1 MKNKRIIQILNHTW
15 GIPMTLVGYG
25 ARLVFLCC
33 GIKGS
38 PRGFARVYRVGK
50 GWGGL
55 NLGTTI
61 VAARDCS
68 TPATIAHELG
78 HGIQNAM
85 YGIFTP
91 FIVAIPSAIRYHYR
105 NHLRKKGITPK
116 TNYDDIWFEGQATKL
131 GMEYFGWGTK
141 RL

>member
-1 MKNKRIIQILNHTW
+1 MKNNRKILFLNHTW
-15 GIPMTLVGYG
+15 GIPMTLIGYG

-33 GIKGS
+33 GVKGS
-38 PRGFARVYRVGK
+38 KRGFARVYKVGK

-55 NLGTTI
+55 SLGTTI
-61 VAARDCS
+61 IVAKDCATNS
-68 TPATIAHELG
+68 TIAHEVG

-91 FIVAIPSAIRYHYR
+91 FIVTIPSAIRYHYR
-105 NHLRKKGITPK
+105 RHLQKKGITPK
-116 TNYDDIWFEGQATKL
+116 TSYDDIWFEGQATDL
-131 GMEYFGWGTK
+131 GMSYFEWGTK